1 MDDFMIESGKV
12 QDESGSSFVQKATEV
27 LKDQKD
33 TKDSVKWLET
43 GQIYCKYI

>member
-1 MDDFMIESGKV
+1 MDNFMIESGKV
-12 QDESGSSFVQKATEV
+12 QDESGSSFVRKATKV

-33 TKDSVKWLET
+33 IKDSLEWLET